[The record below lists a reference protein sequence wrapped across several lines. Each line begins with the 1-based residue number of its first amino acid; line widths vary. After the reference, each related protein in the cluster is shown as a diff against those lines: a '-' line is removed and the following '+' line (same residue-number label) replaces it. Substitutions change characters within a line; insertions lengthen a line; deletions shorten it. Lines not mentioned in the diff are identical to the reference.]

1 MTVTAISARAKTRLA
16 ERMIPLAADY
26 ACAMRD
32 EDAEALGRRLDA
44 MTRQDLYGLITVLG
58 AMVGIDQPVGD
69 LLDWVQ
75 WEDVPPPAC
84 LPPSRTASSASAR
97 REEYARLRREGATR
111 QEAAQE
117 LGVCART
124 TDRYETWMQQR
135 EDGEA
140 A

>member
-1 MTVTAISARAKTRLA
+1 MTVTAISAYARERLA

-32 EDAEALGRRLDA
+32 EDSEALGRRLDA
-44 MTRQDLYGLITVLG
+44 MTRQELYGLITVLG
-58 AMVGIDQPVGD
+58 AMVDLGQPVGD
-69 LLDWVQ
+69 ALAWIE
-75 WEDVPPPAC
+75 WEDVPSLAG
-84 LPPSRTASSASAR
+84 LPPSRTAASAAER

-124 TDRYETWMQQR
+124 VERYEAGLQQ
-135 EDGEA
+135 EVA
-140 A
+140 

>member
-1 MTVTAISARAKTRLA
+1 MTVTAISARAKARLA

-26 ACAMRD
+26 ACALRD

-58 AMVGIDQPVGD
+58 AMVDLDQPVGD
-69 LLDWVQ
+69 LLDWVT
-75 WEDVPPPAC
+75 WEDAPSLAC

-117 LGVCART
+117 LGVCGRT
-124 TDRYETWMQQR
+124 VDRYETAMQRQ
-135 EDGEA
+135 EVA
-140 A
+140 

>member
-1 MTVTAISARAKTRLA
+1 MTVTPISARAKVRLA

-32 EDAEALGRRLDA
+32 EDAGALGERLDPLG
-44 MTRQDLYGLITVLG
+44 RQELYALITVLG
-58 AMVGIDQPVGD
+58 AMVDIGQPVGD
-69 LLDWVQ
+69 LLDWVE
-75 WEDVPPPAC
+75 WGDAASLAC
-84 LPPSRTASSASAR
+84 LPPSRTAASASER

-124 TDRYETWMQQR
+124 VERYETWMQQR
-135 EDGEA
+135 EESA